1 MKKKII
7 YNIISIAAPIL
18 LIAAVVF
25 VITYG
30 WYVKRQQTADINA
43 TTKNVAIEY
52 TFDDDTTKNV
62 VEYKVEN
69 IAFFDADSTNG
80 NKIELKYLP
89 VMAVKLD
96 IKLLNKS
103 SNNVSYKV
111 TFESLKSIV
120 SETVEGNT
128 VNKSIA
134 YMDCLF
140 YNNSNSNTLVI
151 PENVTTVNGMK
162 AVSTDGVTYT
172 NTAST
177 STNKAEYDS
186 SSLSTPLVLSP
197 VTDEDTASTIA
208 SKTVT
213 LSMYIYGVQEIDNAA
228 NDDFLYEYVTENN
241 VTTKKLKKYKFSI
254 TIESIPQ
261 GGYIIPEDENSN
273 NSGND

>member
-62 VEYKVEN
+62 VNYTVEN
-69 IAFFDADSTNG
+69 ISFFDADSTDN

-103 SNNVSYKV
+103 SNDVSYKI
-111 TFESLKSIV
+111 TFEADKDIV

-134 YMDCLF
+134 YVDCLF
-140 YNNSNSNTLVI
+140 YNNPNSNTLVI

-162 AVSTDGVTYT
+162 TVNTDGVTYT
-172 NTAST
+172 NTALT
-177 STNKAEYDS
+177 ETNKAEYDS

-213 LSMYIYGVQEIDNAA
+213 LSMYIYGVQEIDDAKNS
-228 NDDFLYEYVTENN
+228 DFLYDNN
-241 VTTKKLKKYKFSI
+241 GDLRDYAFSL
-254 TIESIPQ
+254 TIEATPQ
-261 GGYIIPEDENSN
+261 GTVEVDES
-273 NSGND
+273 STPLPDVDDGN

>member
-25 VITYG
+25 AITYG

-69 IAFFDADSTNG
+69 IAFFDADSTDE

-103 SNNVSYKV
+103 SNDVSYKV

-162 AVSTDGVTYT
+162 TVNTDGVTYT
-172 NTAST
+172 NTALT
-177 STNKAEYDS
+177 ETNKAEYDS

-197 VTDEDTASTIA
+197 VNDEDTASTIA

-213 LSMYIYGVQEIDNAA
+213 LSMYIYGVQEIDKSA

-241 VTTKKLKKYKFSI
+241 VTTKKLKQYEFSI

>member
-52 TFDDDTTKNV
+52 TFDDDATKNV
-62 VEYKVEN
+62 VNYTVEN
-69 IAFFDADSTNG
+69 ISFFDADSTDD

-103 SNNVSYKV
+103 SNDVSYKI
-111 TFESLKSIV
+111 TFEAAKDIV
-120 SETVEGNT
+120 SKTVEGNT

-134 YMDCLF
+134 YVDCLF
-140 YNNSNSNTLVI
+140 YNNPNSNSLVI

-162 AVSTDGVTYT
+162 AVPTDGVTYT

-241 VTTKKLKKYKFSI
+241 VTTKKLKQYEFSI

>member
-62 VEYKVEN
+62 VNYTVEN
-69 IAFFDADSTNG
+69 ISFFDADSTDN

-103 SNNVSYKV
+103 SNDVSYKI
-111 TFESLKSIV
+111 TFEADKDIV

-134 YMDCLF
+134 YVDCLF
-140 YNNSNSNTLVI
+140 YNNPNSNTLVI

-162 AVSTDGVTYT
+162 TVNTDGVTYT
-172 NTAST
+172 NTALT
-177 STNKAEYDS
+177 ETNKAEYDS

-241 VTTKKLKKYKFSI
+241 VTTKKLKQYKFSI

>member
-18 LIAAVVF
+18 LMAAVVF

-69 IAFFDADSTNG
+69 IAFFDADSTDD

-103 SNNVSYKV
+103 SNDVSYKI
-111 TFESLKSIV
+111 TFEALKSIV

-134 YMDCLF
+134 YMDCVF
-140 YNNSNSNTLVI
+140 YDITNI
-151 PENVTTVNGMK
+151 PSSVTTVNGIK
-162 AVSTDGVTYT
+162 ALTTDGVTYT

-241 VTTKKLKKYKFSI
+241 VTTKKLKQYEFSI

-261 GGYIIPEDENSN
+261 GEVNVSENGSNN